1 MHRARIGADETSEL
15 WADAVES
22 IMRFEGGAAGLRDGE
37 AGLGL
42 LEPLVHLELEASVL
56 AGEPTALE
64 HPTDYGSQA
73 RQLDGLEDVADGA
86 VLDSRHGGLGGGLAG
101 HDENGGIAA
110 LIEGRGHDADARRVG
125 RARVAGHRE

>member
-1 MHRARIGADETSEL
+1 MHRAGTGADETSERS
-15 WADAVES
+15 ADAGERRL
-22 IMRFEGGAAGLRDGE
+22 RFEGGAGGVRDGE
-37 AGLGL
+37 DGLGL

-86 VLDSRHGGLGGGLAG
+86 VLDSLHGGLGGGLAG
-101 HDENGGIAA
+101 HDENVGIAA
-110 LIEGRGHDADARRVG
+110 LTKGRAHDADARRVG